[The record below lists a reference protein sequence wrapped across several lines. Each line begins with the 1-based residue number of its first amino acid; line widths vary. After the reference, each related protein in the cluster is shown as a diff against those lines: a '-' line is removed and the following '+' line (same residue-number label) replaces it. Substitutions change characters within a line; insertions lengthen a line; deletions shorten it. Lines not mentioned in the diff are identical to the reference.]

1 MTRDLKFKMEISNRI
16 QENTRQQIVMFSKIL
31 IYADFKFFFII
42 YTQSAIIIIII
53 TISVCD
59 EGNMV

>member
-42 YTQSAIIIIII
+42 YTQSAIIIII